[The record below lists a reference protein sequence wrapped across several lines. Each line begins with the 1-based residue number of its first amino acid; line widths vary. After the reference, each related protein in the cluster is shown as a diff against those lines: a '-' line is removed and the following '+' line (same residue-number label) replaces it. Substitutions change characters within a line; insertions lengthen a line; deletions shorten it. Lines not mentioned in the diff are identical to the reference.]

1 MIKAE
6 LGHLKQHV
14 KSFAYNNP
22 VGPVVSQP
30 ALVDGDHH
38 RHPVPDAVG
47 VRPRHLPLS
56 RAGLAPPRLLHART
70 RLLRPPHL
78 RLRLRHSAPR
88 NHREGHLL
96 HVSLIKRLEASE

>member
-1 MIKAE
+1 M
-6 LGHLKQHV
+6 LDLL
-14 KSFAYNNP
+14 
-22 VGPVVSQP
+22 QP
-30 ALVDGDHH
+30 ALVDGDRH

-78 RLRLRHSAPR
+78 RLRLRHRAPR

-96 HVSLIKRLEASE
+96 HVSLIKCLRCLNKYGQRLRGLGQQSRNP